1 MKFFFFSF
9 VSTPFN
15 SFSLLSHL
23 NYQIL
28 PKAIEN
34 AGNLMGCVRCAV
46 ALDTILGACVIL
58 FYRFHLVIVSTFKIT
73 GLVHRNLKTSYSQER
88 QNQEFQHLSSLLRT
102 ICLIIDW
109 LWNKLNVTVLLY
121 LWFSESHLQ
130 PSIVKAHADP
140 HTSFQQVKVHLKFN
154 LSIMCAALRFHG
166 MKL

>member
-58 FYRFHLVIVSTFKIT
+58 IYRFHLVIVSTFKIT

-121 LWFSESHLQ
+121 LWFSESVIYSQALWRHMLTLT
-130 PSIVKAHADP
+130 PR
-140 HTSFQQVKVHLKFN
+140 FN
-154 LSIMCAALRFHG
+154 
-166 MKL
+166 K